1 MEERNQLFLMPIIT
15 ATIIIV
21 FYCYYYNYY
30 QIATFTLPIAFDSI
44 ANILVELAKQ
54 VLL

>member
-1 MEERNQLFLMPIIT
+1 MEERNQLFLMSIIT
-15 ATIIIV
+15 TTIIII